1 MRLDL
6 VNIFPVKLD
15 LKPFIHLESGSFQF
29 TFERNAWQKQEV
41 LKGVDPYLAR
51 LDGGWGFHQFQDSTA
66 SGMSTV
72 WRPYTPAEANA
83 MIADGSIVTNAVF
96 ERSASAMFSPTNTP
110 AETYEVIAY
119 NIPAVSYAA
128 GSVATLQGD
137 FNRDLNTDEFRNGWS
152 RNSISYGQDW
162 LHSDMKDMAYFHVF
176 PLYREITRKIQG
188 GQ

>member
-1 MRLDL
+1 
-6 VNIFPVKLD
+6 
-15 LKPFIHLESGSFQF
+15 
-29 TFERNAWQKQEV
+29 
-41 LKGVDPYLAR
+41 
-51 LDGGWGFHQFQDSTA
+51 
-66 SGMSTV
+66 MSTV

-128 GSVATLQGD
+128 GSVAMSGAMID
-137 FNRDLNTDEFRNGWS
+137 SNVDLNSDPSYRAQGWG

-176 PLYREITRKIQG
+176 PLYREITGKIQG